1 MSILARYQGLSDPLR
16 TERRVEL
23 LVLILVGF
31 LLLQFVWGG
40 YRAMFPPI
48 PDPVRPM
55 SDSLQIAE
63 VLGLDVATPEQRAQ
77 IRQRPL
83 FWASRAPLVPEPEK
97 PNPKSAQTNDAK
109 PGKIEN
115 VKLSGVFGGGD
126 TGGVIVIA
134 KGKKRRLMVGEE
146 LDGWTLQSV
155 DPVSA
160 IFTSGA
166 QQANL
171 ALSVVE
177 VSQAQTTS
185 NQPSAGE
192 QAAQDQKKHAVD
204 DKAKRKA
211 KKKKNDPPD
220 SLRLGG
226 GDRG

>member
-1 MSILARYQGLSDPLR
+1 MSVFARYHGLSDPLR

-23 LVLILVGF
+23 LVLILVVL

-48 PDPVRPM
+48 PDAVRPM
-55 SDSLQIAE
+55 PDSLQIAD
-63 VLGLDVATPEQRAQ
+63 VLGLSAASPEQRAQ

-97 PNPKSAQTNDAK
+97 AKPKPAKTNVPK

-134 KGKKRRLMVGEE
+134 KGKKRRVMVGEE
-146 LDGWTLQSV
+146 LDGWTLRSV

-177 VSQAQTTS
+177 VSQSQTTS
-185 NQPSAGE
+185 NQPAAGE
-192 QAAQDQKKHAVD
+192 QTAQNQKKSAAD
-204 DKAKRKA
+204 DKTKRKA
-211 KKKKNDPPD
+211 KKKDNPPD
-220 SLRLGG
+220 QLRLGG

>member
-1 MSILARYQGLSDPLR
+1 MSVFARYRGLSDPLR

-23 LVLILVGF
+23 LVLIFVVL

-55 SDSLQIAE
+55 PDSLQIAE
-63 VLGLDVATPEQRAQ
+63 VLGLDVASPEERAQ

-97 PNPKSAQTNDAK
+97 PKPKPAKTNVAK

-134 KGKKRRLMVGEE
+134 KGKKRRVMVGEE
-146 LDGWTLQSV
+146 LDGWTLESV

-166 QQANL
+166 QQASL

-177 VSQAQTTS
+177 VSQSQATS
-185 NQPSAGE
+185 NQPSADG
-192 QAAQDQKKHAVD
+192 QAVKDQKELAAD
-204 DKAKRKA
+204 NKAKRKA
-211 KKKKNDPPD
+211 KKKNNPPD
-220 SLRLGG
+220 QLRLGG